1 MPEILFSFKM
11 KAKVFRRADTQELNR
26 PGTQIELQRDLVVFH
41 RQMTKYSLYEIP
53 PPNYNRDPMLC
64 REKLL

>member
-1 MPEILFSFKM
+1 M
-11 KAKVFRRADTQELNR
+11 KAKVLKRADTQELTR
-26 PGTQIELQRDLVVFH
+26 PNNQIDLQRDLVVFH

-53 PPNYNRDPMLC
+53 PPNYNRDPLLC